1 MIHDE
6 ECRSRYS
13 EVILGEECRSRYS
26 EVILGEECRS
36 RCAAAVSD
44 ASRGSGI
51 PLEVDLD
58 GLRSASHLLT

>member
-6 ECRSRYS
+6 E
-13 EVILGEECRSRYS
+13 GRSRYS

-44 ASRGSGI
+44 ASKGSEI

>member
-1 MIHDE
+1 MIHD
-6 ECRSRYS
+6 
-13 EVILGEECRSRYS
+13 EECRSRYS

-51 PLEVDLD
+51 LLEVDLD